1 MTRKI
6 TPTRTLFAVI
16 IVLGVL
22 FRVWASQPT
31 WIQSDESYYINIF
44 QNYVDRGEL
53 TPYMWRLGGN
63 TNIIAGS
70 GTGYGIFLL
79 IGWMKLFGESLFGV
93 RMLMVIAG
101 LATAWIYY
109 LLSMRWWGSQEAG
122 IAALIFGLVS
132 TSAFYTLVGRMD
144 AIGILSY
151 SLLLLLHITAVR
163 QDKNWP
169 HFLVGAAAILTTEF
183 HILGLL
189 YAGALALYY
198 FYQLAQKIYKER
210 KLSLNNPSAFYFAGA
225 GVFGILYIIVHILPG
240 PKTYFLIATT
250 CAICKMGR
258 FETEYQRIMNL
269 LSHRPVE
276 LLLLLLI
283 LYFVIRKGKSYRHYL
298 ILLVG
303 YLVSQIIISP
313 PAHTQYF
320 SHMIPMLTVGLAGGV
335 QYFLSTKTTDQKD
348 TLKIIFLV
356 VSLLLLVFNPI
367 PVVIE
372 QFPYHPYENA
382 YPIPDD
388 PQIDYIKEHIPT
400 STVVLTTADNF
411 YPLKEYRNFLQ
422 YAANLEYGL
431 TIRQESKAQFWNRIN
446 PQVIFIR
453 DSETNTDKPLQEFI
467 DRMDFVQVMPD
478 LLVSR
483 ELVPEK

>member
-1 MTRKI
+1 MK
-6 TPTRTLFAVI
+6 RTLFVLVI
-16 IVLGVL
+16 ILSIA
-22 FRVWASQPT
+22 FRLWASQPT
-31 WIQSDESYYINIF
+31 WIHWDENYYINIF

-53 TPYMWRLGGN
+53 TPYMWRLGGE

-70 GTGYGIFLL
+70 GTGYGIFIL
-79 IGWMKLFGESLFGV
+79 IGWMKLVGESLFGV

-101 LATAWIYY
+101 LVTAWIYY
-109 LLSMRWWGSQEAG
+109 LISMRWWGNQEAG
-122 IAALIFGLVS
+122 VAALVFGLVNT
-132 TSAFYTLVGRMD
+132 TSFYSLVGRMD
-144 AIGILSY
+144 AIGVLSY
-151 SLLLLLHITAVR
+151 SLLLLLHIAAVR
-163 QDKNWP
+163 QEKNWP
-169 HFLVGAAAILTTEF
+169 HFLVGALAILTTEF

-189 YAGALALYY
+189 YVGALTLYY
-198 FYQLAQKIYKER
+198 FYQLVLKVYKEK
-210 KLSLNNPSAFYFAGA
+210 KLSLNNSSTYYFAGA
-225 GVFGILYIIVHILPG
+225 GLFGILYIIVHILPG
-240 PKTYFLIATT
+240 PKTYLLIAKMCT
-250 CAICKMGR
+250 ICKMGR
-258 FETEYQRIMNL
+258 LDTEFQRIMKL

-276 LLLLLLI
+276 LLLLLLT
-283 LYFVIRKGKSYRHYL
+283 LYIVIRRGRSYRHYL

-320 SHMIPMLTVGLAGGV
+320 SHMIPMLALGFASVAQHL
-335 QYFLSTKTTDQKD
+335 LSTKSTGQQD

-356 VSLLLLVFNPI
+356 VSLFLLVFNPL

-388 PQIDYIKEHIPT
+388 SQIDYITEHIPT

-422 YAANLEYGL
+422 YGSNLEYGL
-431 TIRQESKAQFWNRIN
+431 SIRQESKEQFWNRIN

-453 DSETNTDKPLQEFI
+453 DLESKTDKSLRKYI
-467 DRMDFVQVMPD
+467 NRMDFVQVMPD
-478 LLVSR
+478 LMVAR
-483 ELVPEK
+483 ELVPEN